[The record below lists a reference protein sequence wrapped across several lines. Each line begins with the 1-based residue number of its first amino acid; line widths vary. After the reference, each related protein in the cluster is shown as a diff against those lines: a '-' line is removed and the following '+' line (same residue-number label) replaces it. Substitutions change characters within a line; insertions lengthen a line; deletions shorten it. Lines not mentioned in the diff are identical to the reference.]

1 MAPWPLSTAFP
12 LTLLASIA
20 LVLAFDAA
28 AAWLTRGNPGTY
40 RRLWPVQFALY
51 VVIGFVAML
60 ALLQLRWVEFV
71 GGLTGLAE
79 ATAGWAIT
87 WRIGPGRV
95 PNSNP
100 VSIAVVVLS
109 MTAFGFGFAIAGAL
123 IFNAV
128 AGVMLRAQAVHP

>member
-1 MAPWPLSTAFP
+1 VAPWPLSTAFP

-20 LVLAFDAA
+20 LVLAFDSA
-28 AAWLTRGNPGTY
+28 AAWLTRGNPPVY

-60 ALLQLRWVEFV
+60 ALLDLRWVEIV
-71 GGLTGLAE
+71 GALTGLVE

-95 PNSNP
+95 AKTNF
-100 VSIAVVVLS
+100 VSIGIVVLS

-123 IFNAV
+123 IFNVV
-128 AGVMLRAQAVHP
+128 AGVMLRSHGT